1 MFNFRI
7 YSLAGSA
14 LSKIGRIGGI
24 CAGRV
29 VGLVAGQLARRE
41 GGRYE
46 IGRYEIG
53 RYEIGRYET
62 VGQWVSHCLTE
73 LLSHCLTALL
83 PY

>member
-53 RYEIGRYET
+53 RYET